1 MRMLHTSDW
10 HVGKPLRGRSRLDE
24 QEAVKQQILE
34 IIRDEK
40 VGCVLVSGD
49 LFDSQAPSP
58 DAERLVYNFF
68 AELLARD
75 IPAVVIGGNHDHPK
89 RLAALRKL
97 LDQLKIYIR
106 PEPVRPDCGGVI
118 ELTTKG
124 ECVRIAVLPFVPEK
138 KIVDICKMMAPEDTW
153 YTEYAERI
161 AQMCQKLSES
171 FSSKNVNVLLAHLF
185 VSGAE
190 TSGTERAIHVAQP
203 YAVSPQRLPA
213 TAHYIALGHLHRP
226 QQVAAPSPCQ
236 YAGSPL
242 QLDFGEQGQEKRV
255 VIVDAR
261 PGKPA
266 QIKSVVLSSGRRLR
280 DISGTIEE
288 LEAQAQAFGDD
299 FLRVTVKVAA
309 PVLGIA
315 SRIRELLPDALD
327 IQMDYPRS
335 ESPEKPEVGHMSPQ
349 GAFNEFYKAAHG
361 AAPPEQLT
369 RIFQELYDEVSHA
382 AD

>member
-1 MRMLHTSDW
+1 MRFLHTSDW

-24 QEAVKQQILE
+24 QEAVKHQILD
-34 IIRDEK
+34 IVRDEK

-49 LFDSQAPSP
+49 IFDSQAPSP

-89 RLAALRKL
+89 RLAALRQL

-106 PEPVRPDCGGVI
+106 PEPARPDSGGVI
-118 ELTTKG
+118 ELTKDG
-124 ECVRIAVLPFVPEK
+124 EQARIAVLPFVPEK

-153 YTEYAERI
+153 YAEYAERI
-161 AQMCQKLSES
+161 SQMCQRLSGS
-171 FSSKNVNVLLAHLF
+171 FSPKTVNVLMAHLF

-203 YAVSPQRLPA
+203 YAVSPQRFPA

-226 QQVAAPSPCQ
+226 QHIAAPSPCD

-242 QLDFGEQGQEKRV
+242 QLDFGEQAQEKRV

-266 QIKSVVLSSGRRLR
+266 QIKSIALSSGRRLR
-280 DISGTIEE
+280 DVSGTLEE
-288 LEAQAQAFGDD
+288 LEAQAESFGDD

-309 PVLGIA
+309 PVPGIA
-315 SRIRELLPDALD
+315 ARIRELLPNSVDVR
-327 IQMDYPRS
+327 MDYPRS
-335 ESPEKPEVGHMSPQ
+335 DLQEKPEVGQMPPQ
-349 GAFNEFYKAAHG
+349 AVFNEFYRGAHG
-361 AAPPEQLT
+361 TVPPEELT